1 MIYRITL
8 NARVEAPTETLAV
21 REAARRLLRM
31 TETIPDSERR
41 RLFMPGDAL
50 TVQPEAN
57 PLILP
62 YGAR

>member
-8 NARVEAPTETLAV
+8 SARVEAPTETLAV

-50 TVQPEAN
+50 TVKPEAN